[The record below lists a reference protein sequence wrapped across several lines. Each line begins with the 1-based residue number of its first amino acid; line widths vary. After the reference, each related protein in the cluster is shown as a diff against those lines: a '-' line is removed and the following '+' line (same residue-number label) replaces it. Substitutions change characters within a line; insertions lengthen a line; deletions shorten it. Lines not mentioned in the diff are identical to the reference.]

1 MVTLSEAASA
11 KLGEVLGQQAA
22 HGKSWYGLR
31 LVAQGGCSCSGP
43 SYGLSLAEAMEEGDW
58 VGEFGGIKV
67 LVDPAS
73 APLLEGVTIDYVR
86 TPEAEGFTIENA
98 HAAGGGGCG
107 CGGHGHAHE
116 HEHEHGH
123 EGH

>member
-22 HGKSWYGLR
+22 HGKTWLGLR
-31 LVAQGGCSCSGP
+31 LVAQGGCNCSGP
-43 SYGLSLAEAMEEGDW
+43 SYGLSLAETMEEGDW

-73 APLLEGVTIDYVR
+73 APMLEGVRIDYVTR
-86 TPEAEGFTIENA
+86 AEGEGFTIENA
-98 HAAGGGGCG
+98 QATAGGGGCG
-107 CGGHGHAHE
+107 CGGH
-116 HEHEHGH
+116 HGH
-123 EGH
+123 GHGHGEH